1 MRAIAIL
8 ILWMRIIYKISITMA
23 KKDTDIILNLLAAF
37 LDESYSYSYSLDENQ
52 QDEYNN
58 S

>member
-8 ILWMRIIYKISITMA
+8 ILWMRISRISITMA

-37 LDESYSYSYSLDENQ
+37 LDESYSYSYSLDENK
-52 QDEYNN
+52 QDMYNN